1 LTCLLLLIPPSTQVS
16 KPFCGSKLDRSSGDF
31 FYEQLSIPSL
41 EVNEISKNCSWSFE
55 NTPEEAEVLHIRF
68 ALIIKIPIIILPDGS
83 SLSLKN
89 GRNDLLRPLDFY
101 YSINSLTTQCKK
113 ISKKMTLK
121 NLSIVISSNKMTRL
135 YGFYEFLC
143 GRNCTSSDCFR
154 KQTSQYSENNKNDEV
169 MIPFNFF
176 LAVVSGLASLLFVAI
191 VIL

>member
-1 LTCLLLLIPPSTQVS
+1 
-16 KPFCGSKLDRSSGDF
+16 
-31 FYEQLSIPSL
+31 
-41 EVNEISKNCSWSFE
+41 
-55 NTPEEAEVLHIRF
+55 
-68 ALIIKIPIIILPDGS
+68 
-83 SLSLKN
+83 
-89 GRNDLLRPLDFY
+89 
-101 YSINSLTTQCKK
+101 
-113 ISKKMTLK
+113 MTLK